1 MKLYENYGIC
11 TFIDNTK
18 ELKRRLI
25 EKFDEKIGFFP
36 SGKQLIV
43 FSKEVNPYQYSVE
56 NLAGF
61 GLSDNDIIRSFA
73 RMVRRKLQTC
83 NQLRESWPRSIDDIE
98 NFVQRGPL
106 LELYN
111 AIYATINP
119 SFKVHSTEYAVTPSH
134 QSAIKIWSIA
144 SDWEYLVT
152 KKKTSKQVLTG
163 SNFHLDFS

>member
-1 MKLYENYGIC
+1 M
-11 TFIDNTK
+11 IDNTK

-43 FSKEVNPYQYSVE
+43 FSIEVNPCQYSVAT
-56 NLAGF
+56 LDGF

-83 NQLRESWPRSIDDIE
+83 NQLRESWPMSIDDIE

-106 LELYN
+106 PELYN

-119 SFKVHSTEYAVTPSH
+119 SFKVHSSGYAVTPSH
-134 QSAIKIWSIA
+134 QSATKIWSITF
-144 SDWEYLVT
+144 D
-152 KKKTSKQVLTG
+152 
-163 SNFHLDFS
+163 